1 MGQGSYPVLFLP
13 MKGGFIVTVFSN
25 VKATL
30 ANAKG
35 IEAAFSDLALKTQ
48 DKDTKA
54 IFHYCMMETA
64 SIVHDLQQRVE
75 FMKAEELQ
83 YRNS

>member
-1 MGQGSYPVLFLP
+1 M
-13 MKGGFIVTVFSN
+13 TVFSN

-30 ANAKG
+30 ASAKS
-35 IEAAFSDLALKTQ
+35 IQSEFSRLAQMT
-48 DKDTKA
+48 KDPKASA
-54 IFHYCMMETA
+54 IFHDCMME
-64 SIVHDLQQRVE
+64 IDDVIHDLQKRVE

>member
-1 MGQGSYPVLFLP
+1 M
-13 MKGGFIVTVFSN
+13 TVFAN

-30 ANAKG
+30 ASTKT
-35 IEAAFSDLALKTQ
+35 IQSEFSRLAQFT
-48 DKDTKA
+48 KDPKASA
-54 IFHYCMMETA
+54 IFHECMME
-64 SIVHDLQQRVE
+64 IDDVIHDLMQRVE

>member
-1 MGQGSYPVLFLP
+1 M
-13 MKGGFIVTVFSN
+13 TVFSN

-30 ANAKG
+30 ASAKT
-35 IEAAFSDLALKTQ
+35 IQSEFSRLAQITKDPEAS
-48 DKDTKA
+48 A
-54 IFHYCMMETA
+54 IFHECMME
-64 SIVHDLQQRVE
+64 IDDIIHDLMQRVE